1 MKGFAIVIIVT
12 FLIRLCSVF
21 IDQYILVKEF
31 LLIRNSFNMRVIFD
45 NFILVVKIVQKDKY
59 LLKVRFEMM

>member
-45 NFILVVKIVQKDKY
+45 NLTLVVKIVQKDKY
-59 LLKVRFEMM
+59 LIKFRFEIV